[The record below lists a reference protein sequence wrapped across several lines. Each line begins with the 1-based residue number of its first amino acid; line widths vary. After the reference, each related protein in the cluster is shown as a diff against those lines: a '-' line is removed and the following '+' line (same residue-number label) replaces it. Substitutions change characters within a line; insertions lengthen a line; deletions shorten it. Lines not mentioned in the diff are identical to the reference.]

1 MKQALFIGVSAGV
14 MALAAPLAP
23 ATAQEGVSNTGVD
36 TITVTAQRR
45 TQSIQDVPLALEVV
59 TADNIDAIAA
69 TSLSDLDQFVPGL
82 DVSGGSPTQPRFSIR
97 GVSTSDFG
105 VGTDPAVGVY
115 VDGIYAA
122 RSGASLL
129 AFNDVSRVEVIKG
142 PQGTLFGRNSAAGA
156 ISVTSNDP
164 NVEEVEAELGLRLGE
179 NNLRRFEGLLNIP
192 FAETFA
198 LRLNMVVNQRDGL
211 LTDAATGE
219 DYDRQDNWAVR
230 GAIGWEPTALTDVV
244 FRYTREKLD
253 EDARPA
259 IGITPLPAAPAR
271 PGVPVDPSTLLN
283 PFDTPVTN
291 DVTSNLEA
299 RDLDEASLHITH
311 DFGAFTL
318 QSISAFRYFE
328 TSNRQDEDGTNRIE
342 LYFDTNN
349 IEQNQ
354 SWYQEFRLSGAN
366 DRFDWVAGISYY
378 DENAT
383 QTSETDAFTDSIETV
398 LFNLGAGTP
407 FTDLQ
412 YGLLIPYNLPQRLL
426 GLSWDESMYNRGD
439 FSAFA
444 AFADVEWR
452 ITDRFSLI
460 GGARY
465 TRDEKTFSW
474 LNGPRVAPE
483 LDQALA
489 ELDALGVLALA
500 GVSPADFG
508 FDVVF
513 DLSSAAGLACDNGVT
528 VAEGVVCERSD
539 SWNDISPRLVANFRA
554 MDNLLLFASY
564 TQGYKAGGY
573 NSVEV
578 GSRFENE
585 DVDNFEAGLKW
596 TAPDNSMRVAASI
609 FHYLYKDKQ
618 AVRLVNNVGGSGVPQ
633 YVVETSDETGTGV
646 DFQVDWAPLAGFEAY
661 LNLQYIDVTFDERIT
676 RSGVDLSGQPTGTP
690 EWSIST
696 GASQTWAMPNGSEVE
711 LLGAY
716 AYTSERR
723 CNTES
728 RQQLGCAVI
737 GGVQN
742 GEATQRLDLRA
753 YWRDAND
760 RLQLG
765 AYVNHV
771 FDEQYIDGVGTLT
784 ADTFGTVHAQITPP
798 RMWGVD
804 LRVRY

>member
-14 MALAAPLAP
+14 LAMAAPLAP
-23 ATAQEGVSNTGVD
+23 AMAQEGVSNTGVD

-45 TQSIQDVPLALEVV
+45 TQSIQDVPLAIEVV
-59 TADNIDAIAA
+59 TAENIDAIAA

-156 ISVTSNDP
+156 ISVTSNAP
-164 NVEEVEAELGLRLGE
+164 NIEEVEAELALRLGE

-192 FAETFA
+192 FADTFA
-198 LRLNMVVNQRDGL
+198 LRLNMVVNKRDGL

-219 DYDRQDNWAVR
+219 DYNRQDNWAVR
-230 GAIGWEPTALTDVV
+230 AAVGWEPTTFTDVV
-244 FRYTREKLD
+244 FRYTRENLD

-271 PGVPVDPSTLLN
+271 PGVPFDATTLLN

-291 DVTSNLEA
+291 DVTSNLEQ
-299 RDLDEASLHITH
+299 RDLDEASLHVTH

-328 TSNRQDEDGTNRIE
+328 TSNRQDEDGTNRID

-349 IEQNQ
+349 VEQNQ

-366 DRFDWVAGISYY
+366 DRFDWVTGISYY

-407 FTDLQ
+407 FSDLQ
-412 YGLLIPYNLPQRLL
+412 YGLLIPFNLPQRLL

-452 ITDRFSLI
+452 ISDRFSLI

-474 LNGPRVAPE
+474 LNGPRSAPE

-489 ELDALGVLALA
+489 ELDALGVLGLA

-508 FDVVF
+508 FDIVF
-513 DLSSAAGLACDNGVT
+513 DLSAAAGLACDNGVT

-539 SWNDISPRLVANFRA
+539 SWDDISPRLVANYRA

-596 TAPDNSMRVAASI
+596 TAPDNTMRIAASL

-618 AVRLVNNVGGSGVPQ
+618 AVRLVGNVGGSSVPQ

-646 DFQVDWAPLAGFEAY
+646 DFQVDWAPLAGFETY

-690 EWSIST
+690 TWSVST
-696 GASQTWAMPNGSEVE
+696 GASQTWALPNGSEFEV
-711 LLGAY
+711 LGAY
-716 AYTSERR
+716 AYSSERR
-723 CNTES
+723 CNDES

-742 GEATQRLDLRA
+742 GEATHRLDLRA
-753 YWRDAND
+753 YWRDSED
-760 RLQLG
+760 RFQLG
-765 AYVNHV
+765 AYVNNV

>member
-1 MKQALFIGVSAGV
+1 MKHALFFSVSASV
-14 MALAAPLAP
+14 LALSTPLAP
-23 ATAQEGVSNTGVD
+23 ALAQEGVSNTGVD

-45 TQSIQDVPLALEVV
+45 TQDIQDVPLAIEVV
-59 TADNIDAIAA
+59 TAENIDAIAA
-69 TSLSDLDQFVPGL
+69 TNLSDLDQFVPGL
-82 DVSGGSPTQPRFSIR
+82 NVGGGSPTQPRFAIR

-156 ISVTSNDP
+156 ISITSNAPSED
-164 NVEEVEAELGLRLGE
+164 VEAELALRMGE
-179 NNLRRFEGLLNIP
+179 NNLRRFEGLVNIP
-192 FAETFA
+192 FAEDFA
-198 LRLNMVVNQRDGL
+198 LRMNMVVNKRDGL
-211 LTDAATGE
+211 LTDAVTGE

-230 GAIGWEPTALTDVV
+230 AAVGWTPGEMTDVV
-244 FRYTREKLD
+244 FRFTREQLD
-253 EDARPA
+253 EDGRAA
-259 IGITPLPAAPAR
+259 IGITPLPAAPGR
-271 PGVPVDPSTLLN
+271 PPVPVDVTALLN
-283 PFDTPVTN
+283 PFDTPITN
-291 DVTSNLEA
+291 DVRGNIEQ
-299 RDLDEASLHITH
+299 RDLDEASLHVTH

-366 DRFDWVAGISYY
+366 DRFDWVAGVSYY

-383 QTSETDAFTDSIETV
+383 QISETGAFTNSIETA
-398 LFNLGAGTP
+398 LFNLGGGTP
-407 FTDLQ
+407 FSDLEN
-412 YGLLIPYNLPQRLL
+412 GLLIPFGLQQRLL
-426 GLSWDESMYNRGD
+426 GHEWTESMYNRGD

-452 ITDRFSLI
+452 LTDRFSLI

-474 LNGPRVAPE
+474 LNGPRMAPD

-489 ELDALGVLALA
+489 ELDALGVLGLA

-508 FDVVF
+508 FDIVF
-513 DLSSAAGLACDNGVT
+513 DLSGVAGLACDNGVT
-528 VAEGVVCERSD
+528 VAEGVLCERSD
-539 SWNDISPRLVANFRA
+539 SWDDISPRLVANFNA

-596 TAPDNSMRVAASI
+596 TAPDRSMRIAASI

-618 AVRLVNNVGGSGVPQ
+618 AVRLVANVGGSGVPQ

-646 DFQVDWAPLAGFEAY
+646 DFQIDWAPLAGFEAY

-676 RSGVDLSGQPTGTP
+676 RSGLDLSGQPTGTP
-690 EWSIST
+690 EWSLST
-696 GASQTWAMPNGSEVE
+696 GASQTWALPNGSEFEV
-711 LLGAY
+711 LGAY
-716 AYTSERR
+716 AYTSENR
-723 CNTES
+723 CNEEA

-737 GGVQN
+737 AGIQN
-742 GEATQRLDLRA
+742 GEAQHRLDLRA
-753 YWRDAND
+753 YWRDSAD
-760 RLQLG
+760 RFQLG
-765 AYVNHV
+765 AYVNNV
-771 FDEQYIDGVGTLT
+771 FDEQYLDGVGSLT
-784 ADTFGTVHAQITPP
+784 ADTFGTTHAQITPP

-804 LRVRY
+804 LRIRY